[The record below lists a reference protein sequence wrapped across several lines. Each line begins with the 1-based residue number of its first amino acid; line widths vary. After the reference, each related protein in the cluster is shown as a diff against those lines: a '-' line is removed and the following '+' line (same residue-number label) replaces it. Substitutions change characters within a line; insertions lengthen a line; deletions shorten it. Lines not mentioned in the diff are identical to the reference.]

1 MLADKISWSDFLD
14 KRFYWEQGEHVS
26 LIGPTGG
33 GKTTLGLSL
42 LHRRKL
48 VCIIATKPRDDTV
61 TGFMSK
67 NRDYRKISHWGQ
79 RHELDKRV
87 VLWPPYTDSEPKA
100 IMAKQRS
107 TVNEALGS
115 MFRTGKWC
123 VFADEV
129 RYLTN
134 NLALKEWADL
144 YWLQGR
150 SIKLSIVAATQ
161 RPAWVPL
168 EMYSQ
173 ATHLFFWK
181 DNDERNLKRIAGLGS
196 MNPRDVAKEVRSL
209 DRHEVLYINTRSD
222 DMLRTRM
229 EF

>member
-1 MLADKISWSDFLD
+1 MTVAKVAWDKFLNE
-14 KRFYWEQGEHVS
+14 RFYWQQGEHVS

-33 GKTTLGLSL
+33 GKTTLALSL

-48 VCIIATKPRDDTV
+48 VCIVATKPRDDTV
-61 TGFMSK
+61 TDFMK
-67 NRDYRKISHWGQ
+67 ANREYRRIKHFGE
-79 RHELDKRV
+79 RHDLDKRV
-87 VLWPPYTDSEPKA
+87 ILWPPYTSGDPKQ
-100 IMAKQRS
+100 IMAGQR
-107 TVNEALGS
+107 VAINHALGE

-123 VFADEV
+123 LFADEV

-134 NLALKEWADL
+134 NLGLKEWMDL
-144 YWLQGR
+144 YWLQAR
-150 SIKLSIVAATQ
+150 SLKLSVVAATQ

-196 MNPRDVAKEVRSL
+196 MNPRDIVTEVRSL
-209 DRHEVLYINTRSD
+209 DKHEVLYVNTRND

-229 EF
+229 EY